1 MQNGPD
7 SVLDSVLESGHKAV
21 DFPFPTS
28 CEVFR
33 KNSKPP
39 YRVFLVANQSHRNE
53 HLVGSGYEDIS
64 QVEVAFTLLLFS
76 LASKGSVAAEA
87 AEQAT
92 LHLVIKGRALKIE
105 LDLLPYSSDAPLQLS
120 SHFDSASDIIMEY
133 LSDPFPYINESEIY
147 GARA

>member
-1 MQNGPD
+1 MQNGLD

-64 QVEVAFTLLLFS
+64 QVEVAFTLLS
-76 LASKGSVAAEA
+76 SAARSKREENHVNMAKTHQPAKSRSCDWHIRAFEPP
-87 AEQAT
+87 QAT
-92 LHLVIKGRALKIE
+92 SGKSTKI
-105 LDLLPYSSDAPLQLS
+105 LLLQLS
-120 SHFDSASDIIMEY
+120 
-133 LSDPFPYINESEIY
+133 
-147 GARA
+147 